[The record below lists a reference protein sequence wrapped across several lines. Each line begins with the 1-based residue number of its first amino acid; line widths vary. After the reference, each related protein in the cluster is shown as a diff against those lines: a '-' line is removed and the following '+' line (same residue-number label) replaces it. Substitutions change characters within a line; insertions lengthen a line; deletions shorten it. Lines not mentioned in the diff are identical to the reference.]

1 MVDNRRKRRI
11 SRRRLLISLPLFAA
25 VVSACSASSPTADSA
40 LLAKPSLNQWPEQ
53 FLRAAPDVQADYR
66 FAVANPDVLRYI
78 PCYCGCVNQGHT
90 SNHDCYVQEERSDG
104 TVVLD
109 PMSFG

>member
-25 VVSACSASSPTADSA
+25 VVSACSASSTPADSA
-40 LLAKPSLNQWPEQ
+40 LVAKPALNQWPEQ

-66 FAVANPDVLRYI
+66 FAGAAHF
-78 PCYCGCVNQGHT
+78 CGPMQPAFPGL
-90 SNHDCYVQEERSDG
+90 ER
-104 TVVLD
+104 
-109 PMSFG
+109 

>member
-1 MVDNRRKRRI
+1 MVDNRRKRKI
-11 SRRRLLISLPLFAA
+11 ARRRLLISLPLFAV
-25 VVSACSASSPTADSA
+25 VVSACSSQSTPTDQTLVAN
-40 LLAKPSLNQWPEQ
+40 LALNQWPEQ
-53 FLRAAPDVQADYR
+53 FMRAAPDIQADYR

-90 SNHDCYVQEERSDG
+90 SNHDCYVQETRSDG